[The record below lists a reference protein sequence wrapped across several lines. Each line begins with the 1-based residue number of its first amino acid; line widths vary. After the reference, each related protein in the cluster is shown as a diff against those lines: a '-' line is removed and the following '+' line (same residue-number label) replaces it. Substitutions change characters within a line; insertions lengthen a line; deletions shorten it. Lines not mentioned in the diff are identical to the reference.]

1 MFALLK
7 QARTGFFI
15 TMIGLLLTSVI
26 SPVLALA
33 ATDLVP
39 GDDAVVLND
48 TRLYSETSRD
58 ADVTAEVAKDTPVSI
73 VEGPFTTDDSTQW
86 YWVRVYEQTG
96 YMQAVDLEGLA
107 PAPTEETPAETENA
121 TDAPATRPWQEP
133 VD

>member
-15 TMIGLLLTSVI
+15 TMIGLMLTSII
-26 SPVLALA
+26 SPVMALA

-39 GDDAVVLND
+39 GDDAVVLQD

-58 ADVTAEVAKDTPVSI
+58 SNVTAEVAKDTPVTI
-73 VEGPFTTDDSTQW
+73 VEGPVTADDSTQW

-107 PAPTEETPAETENA
+107 PAPTEELSLIHI
-121 TDAPATRPWQEP
+121 
-133 VD
+133 